1 MREVWIEFF
10 KGLVPPVLLVGS
22 SLGSILAGLAT
33 PTEGAAMGAVGAIFL
48 TLAYRKLTFKV
59 LQDALLKTLEITTLI
74 MVLVCA
80 SNFFGAVFSRLGTPT
95 MITEYLMV
103 LDLPPLVLLL
113 MIMALIF
120 LLAWPLEWVPIV
132 LIIIPILLPLVV
144 QILDQLE
151 LPMLWFAILV
161 AVNLQTAWLSPPVAL
176 SAYFLKGVVPE
187 WDLAD
192 IYKGMFQ
199 FMMIQ
204 VVGLAVII
212 IFPKIVLWLPTYL
225 YGN

>member
-1 MREVWIEFF
+1 
-10 KGLVPPVLLVGS
+10 
-22 SLGSILAGLAT
+22 
-33 PTEGAAMGAVGAIFL
+33 
-48 TLAYRKLTFKV
+48 
-59 LQDALLKTLEITTLI
+59 
-74 MVLVCA
+74 
-80 SNFFGAVFSRLGTPT
+80 
-95 MITEYLMV
+95 
-103 LDLPPLVLLL
+103 
-113 MIMALIF
+113 
-120 LLAWPLEWVPIV
+120 
-132 LIIIPILLPLVV
+132 LPLVV

-204 VVGLAVII
+204 VVGLAVIM

>member
-1 MREVWIEFF
+1 
-10 KGLVPPVLLVGS
+10 
-22 SLGSILAGLAT
+22 
-33 PTEGAAMGAVGAIFL
+33 
-48 TLAYRKLTFKV
+48 
-59 LQDALLKTLEITTLI
+59 

-95 MITEYLMV
+95 MLTEYLMV
-103 LDLPPLVLLL
+103 LDLPPMVLLL

-132 LIIIPILLPLVV
+132 LIIIPILMPLVV

-151 LPMLWFAILV
+151 LPLLWFAILV